1 VEGIEIDLVKLGA
14 LGKSE
19 DEQQREITAD
29 IATFIP
35 QLEKLLGSGQ
45 LKPMKYEVVGDVG
58 FKGVLQA
65 MDTYN
70 NRKGSTSK
78 IVVRVAKE

>member
-1 VEGIEIDLVKLGA
+1 MEGIEIDLVKLGA

-35 QLEKLLGSGQ
+35 QLEELLGSGQ
-45 LKPMKYEVVGDVG
+45 FKPMDYEIVGDIV
-58 FKGVLQA
+58 FKGVLW
-65 MDTYN
+65 M
-70 NRKGSTSK
+70 STITGREVQQRLWCK
-78 IVVRVAKE
+78 